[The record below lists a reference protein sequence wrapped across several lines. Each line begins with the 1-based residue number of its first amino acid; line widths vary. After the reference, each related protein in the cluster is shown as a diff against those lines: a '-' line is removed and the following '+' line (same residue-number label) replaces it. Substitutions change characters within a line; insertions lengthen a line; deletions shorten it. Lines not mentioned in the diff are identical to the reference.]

1 MSMNYA
7 AALFEDLRYASRTLR
22 KNPGFSAVAVLTL
35 ALGIGAATA
44 MFTIVNSVLL
54 RPLPFADA
62 DRLVAVWTRYEAS
75 SGFEIAQFPLSGP
88 EFIDYRAQ
96 TRALAEVAGFLQASG
111 TLTTDDTAAEPL
123 RVFSLLGTANLFTTL
138 GVQPALGRTFREGE
152 DQPGVACVLVLSH
165 GLWLDAFGGDR
176 GALGRTVRLDGAP
189 CEIVGVMP
197 AGFAFPN
204 ATARLWRNANVDPAN
219 PVWGQRQSHNVA
231 AVGRLA
237 PGVTLAEAEAE
248 VPTLMASWTE
258 TYDHYIGHSVFL
270 RPYLDEVVGSVRP
283 ELTMLLGAVGLVL
296 LVICANL
303 ASLLLARGEGRR
315 RELAI
320 RLALGAGRARLVA
333 HLLTESLLLA
343 IVGGALGVTAA
354 VALLDG
360 LLSLYPGA
368 LPRAEAITLDWR
380 ALAFAAA
387 VTGLT
392 ALLFGLLPALRASSS
407 SPETVLHANT
417 RGVVGGRSRLMRGFV
432 IAEVALSVMLVV
444 GAGLLLRSYE
454 NVRSVD
460 LGFESEGV
468 YTVGQAV
475 PLLGYPDPP
484 AVRNYFAS
492 LMANVAALPGV
503 ESAGAISSLPVQ
515 QGPGG
520 LNDFIIEGRPQ
531 PAQGE
536 PTWNAGEVMVTPGY
550 FETMRIPLVAGR
562 SIETR
567 DQREAP
573 WVAVINEEAVRLYWP
588 DENPIGRRIRYTSL
602 TNPDAEPEWI
612 TIVGV
617 VKNTLANG
625 AQAELRPQIF
635 TPHAQMPRNVGGR
648 DMAIVVRAGRDPLA
662 IAAAVNTTVREADTA
677 LPPIG
682 GQLMEDIVSTSVG
695 QPRFT
700 SQLATFFAVVAL
712 LLGALGIHGVLS
724 YVVAQRVGELGVR
737 LALGAR
743 PATLL
748 RLVVRQG
755 MWLACV
761 GVALGTVAALAGARL
776 LRGVL
781 FGVGPTDPASF
792 GVAIA
797 VLGAAAFLACYGP
810 GRRAARIDPM
820 AALRAE

>member
-1 MSMNYA
+1 MNTSYA
-7 AALFEDLRYASRTLR
+7 VFQDLRYASRTLR
-22 KNPGFSAVAVLTL
+22 NNPGFAAVAVLTL

-54 RPLPFADA
+54 RPLPFGDA
-62 DRLVAVWTRYEAS
+62 DQVVAIWTRYEAS
-75 SGFEIAQFPLSGP
+75 SGYDIPQFPLSGP

-96 TRALAEVAGFLQASG
+96 TRALEEVAAFVQLGA
-111 TLTTDDTAAEPL
+111 TLTTDETAAEPI
-123 RVFSLLGTANLFTTL
+123 RVFQVQSTANLFATL
-138 GVQPALGRTFREGE
+138 GVEPALGRTFREGE
-152 DQPGVACVLVLSH
+152 DRPGAACVVMLSH

-176 GALGRTVRLDGAP
+176 GALGRTARLDGTQ
-189 CEIVGVMP
+189 CEVVGIMP
-197 AGFAFPN
+197 ADFAFPN
-204 ATARLWRNANVDPAN
+204 ANTRLWRNANVDPAN
-219 PVWGQRQSHNVA
+219 PLWGQRQSHNIS

-237 PGVTLAEAEAE
+237 PGVTFAEAEAE
-248 VPTLMASWTE
+248 VRTLMAGWSE
-258 TYDHYIGHSVFL
+258 TYDHYIGHFVFL

-320 RLALGAGRARLVA
+320 RLALGAGRARLVT

-343 IVGGALGVTAA
+343 VLGGALGVTAT
-354 VALLDG
+354 VAFLDG
-360 LLSLYPGA
+360 LLSFYPGA
-368 LPRAEAITLDWR
+368 LPREEAIALDWR
-380 ALAFAAA
+380 ALAFAAG

-392 ALLFGLLPALRASSS
+392 AVLFGLLPALRASSA
-407 SPETVLHANT
+407 SPDTVLHANT
-417 RGVVGGRSRLMRGFV
+417 RGVIGGRSRLMRGFV

-454 NVRSVD
+454 NVRTVD
-460 LGFESEGV
+460 LGFEAEGV

-475 PLLGYPDPP
+475 PVSTYPDPP
-484 AVRNYFAS
+484 AVRNFFAS
-492 LMANVAALPGV
+492 LMESVVALPGV

-536 PTWNAGEVMVTPGY
+536 TTWNAGEVMVTPGY

-562 SIETR
+562 SIEAR
-567 DQREAP
+567 DRRDAP

-588 DENPIGRRIRYTSL
+588 TENPIGRRIRYVTL
-602 TNPDAEPEWI
+602 ANQGAEPQWI

-617 VKNTLANG
+617 VKNTRANG
-625 AQAELRPQIF
+625 AQAELLAQIF
-635 TPHAQMPRNVGGR
+635 LPHAQMPRNQGGR
-648 DMAIVVRAGRDPLA
+648 YMAIVVRAARDPLA
-662 IAAAVNTTVREADTA
+662 VAAAVNATVRNADAA

-712 LLGALGIHGVLS
+712 SLGALGIHGVLS

-743 PATLL
+743 PAALL
-748 RLVVRQG
+748 RLVIGQG
-755 MWLACV
+755 MLLAGI
-761 GVALGTVAALAGARL
+761 GVVLGAVAALAGARVL
-776 LRGVL
+776 QSLL
-781 FGVGPTDPASF
+781 FGVSPTDPASF
-792 GVAIA
+792 AVAIT
-797 VLGAAAFLACYGP
+797 VLGVAAFLACYGP

-820 AALRAE
+820 TALRAE